1 MRWPA
6 MNATAPLR
14 LAAAYNRWANVQIFD
29 ACARLSDADY
39 RRDLGA
45 FFRSVHGTLN
55 HLLLGDR
62 LWLGRLQGSA
72 PAFTALDT
80 ELHTDFAALRAAR
93 AETDDAICA
102 AVEAIDGAALS
113 QMLHFTS
120 LVTGRAMRLPRWVAW
135 TQMFNHQIHHRGQ
148 VTALLTRLGVDYGDI
163 DLIWM
168 PGATDAAPSSRHQE
182 GGTA

>member
-1 MRWPA
+1 
-6 MNATAPLR
+6 MNATVPLR
-14 LAAAYNRWANVQIFD
+14 LAAAYNRWANARLFD
-29 ACARLSDADY
+29 ACAQLSDADY

-93 AETDDAICA
+93 AETDAAICVE
-102 AVEAIDGAALS
+102 VEALDGAALS

-120 LVTGRAMRLPRWVAW
+120 LVTGRAMQLPRWVAW
-135 TQMFNHQIHHRGQ
+135 TQMFNHQMHHRGQ

-168 PGATDAAPSSRHQE
+168 LGVADVATPSAQQE
-182 GGTA
+182 GEAP

>member
-1 MRWPA
+1 
-6 MNATAPLR
+6 MNALAPLR
-14 LAAAYNRWANVQIFD
+14 LAAAYNRWANVRIFG

-62 LWLGRLQGSA
+62 LWLGRLQGGA
-72 PAFTALDT
+72 PAFTTLDA
-80 ELHTDFAALRAAR
+80 ELHVDFAALRAAR
-93 AETDDAICA
+93 AETDAAICA
-102 AVEAIDGAALS
+102 EVEALDGAALS
-113 QMLHFTS
+113 RPLHFTS
-120 LVTGRAMRLPRWVAW
+120 LVTGRAMELPRWVAW
-135 TQMFNHQIHHRGQ
+135 TQLFNHQIHHRGQ

-168 PGATDAAPSSRHQE
+168 PGAGDATPSSRQQE